1 MVPDL
6 VVNPFPRLTSD
17 SYKQTSSPTPDYN
30 CIAWA
35 AGEDDRWWWPDAAD
49 IYYWPEQVVRAETV
63 DAFVQSFALLGYCQ
77 CETGQYENGFEKVV
91 LYQSSAS
98 GKPTHMSRQ
107 LADGSWTSKL
117 GQNIDINHYDVSGL
131 CGPAYGEA
139 VVFMKRPA

>member
-1 MVPDL
+1 MPDL

-63 DAFVQSFALLGYCQ
+63 DAFVQAFALLGYFQ
-77 CETGQYENGFEKVV
+77 CETGQYEDGFEKVV

-107 LADGSWTSKL
+107 LVDGSWTSKL
-117 GQNIDINHYDVSGL
+117 GQTSTSTITTLV
-131 CGPAYGEA
+131 AYA
-139 VVFMKRPA
+139 ALHTARR